1 MKKFTLVPLF
11 ILACLTFACGS
22 NPSSAPEAAPEVE
35 TIVASTLQALTPA
48 APSAPVYQFE
58 NISIAIPAAL
68 GTGAT
73 PSKTDDVELPFIN
86 PSNGPMPQHTVLE
99 ISGYPLVRSARIMVF
114 KASEYAAYT
123 ELTQKIIN
131 TLQTRTYETAQTAPE
146 ELTLGPLGP
155 QTQSLSSENGHGL
168 RYVTEILT
176 AVVPVSN
183 DQIFY
188 YYQGVTND
196 GNYFVSAILPVN
208 ASVLVS
214 NEVPFPDT
222 GNAQDFDLYF
232 AAVSKNL
239 SDADP
244 SEFQPALGLLD
255 SLIQSIT
262 IQ

>member
-1 MKKFTLVPLF
+1 MKKFPLVPLF
-11 ILACLTFACGS
+11 ILACLTAACGS
-22 NPSSAPEAAPEVE
+22 NAASAPEAAPEVE

-48 APSAPVYQFE
+48 PPSAPVYQFE

-73 PSKTDDVELPFIN
+73 PTKTEDVELPFIN
-86 PSNGPMPQHTVLE
+86 PSNGPMPEHTVLE

-114 KASEYAAYT
+114 KTSEYAAYSD
-123 ELTQKIIN
+123 LTQHIIN
-131 TLQTRTYETAQTAPE
+131 TLQTRAYETAQPMPE
-146 ELTLGPLGP
+146 ELSLGPLSP
-155 QTQSLSSENGHGL
+155 QLLTLSPPNGHGL

-188 YYQGVTND
+188 YYQGLSND
-196 GNYFVSAILPVN
+196 GNYFISAILPIN

-214 NEVPFPDT
+214 NEVPFPDSGT
-222 GNAQDFDLYF
+222 AEDYDDYF
-232 AAVSKNL
+232 AAVAKNL

-244 SEFQPALGLLD
+244 SEFQPDLGVLD
-255 SLIQSIT
+255 SLIQSIL